1 MNSAHGM
8 SPELANAADVLVRDY
23 MAVKPGETL
32 LITADTA
39 SDKDAVEA
47 IFSSANLLGA
57 RAGVFTMNQ
66 LPFQG
71 TLADPY
77 ISKPLVGAIEACDV
91 WIDLTFPYIAGS
103 RAYDAAMKSQH
114 TRYLLG
120 GDMASGGLIRLFGKV
135 DLDAYYEVH
144 KGFDEVVA
152 AAMGKE
158 VRITDGLGTDV
169 TFKLAKPPY
178 GKPRRGDKP
187 GMYLVPGACT
197 MFPELESVHGEIYV
211 TSTFH
216 EYYTPLPTP
225 IILTIDG
232 KIKALAGGGNEQ
244 KVMDRALRRA
254 AGGDYGYVIHF
265 THGVHPAARV
275 TGRSFIEDMRAI
287 GNNAVGL
294 GLPWWVEGGGENHPD
309 AIVTM
314 QSIWMDGTQI
324 VKDGAIIH
332 PPALAHRSEA
342 LQPLYR

>member
-1 MNSAHGM
+1 MSAARGL
-8 SPELANAADVLVRDY
+8 SPELASAADVLVRDY
-23 MAVKPGETL
+23 MAVKPGETV

-47 IFSSANLLGA
+47 IFSSANLQGA
-57 RAGVFTMNQ
+57 QAGVFTTKQ

-77 ISKPLVGAIEACDV
+77 ISKPLIGAIESCDV
-91 WIDLTFPYIAGS
+91 WIDLTFPYLAGS
-103 RAYDAAMKSQH
+103 HAYDAAMKSQRI
-114 TRYLLG
+114 RYLLG
-120 GDMASGGLIRLFGKV
+120 GDMASDGLVRLFGKV
-135 DLDAYYEVH
+135 DLDAYYDVH
-144 KGFDEVVA
+144 KGFDELVA

-158 VRITDGLGTDV
+158 VRITDELGTDV

-197 MFPELESVHGEIYV
+197 MFPELESVRGEIHV
-211 TSTFH
+211 TATFH
-216 EYYTPLPTP
+216 EYYTRLPAP
-225 IILTIDG
+225 IVLTVDG
-232 KIKALAGGGNEQ
+232 KIRALSGGGNERS
-244 KVMDRALRRA
+244 VMDRALRRA

-275 TGRSFIEDMRAI
+275 TGRSFIEDMRAT
-287 GNNAVGL
+287 GNNAIGL

-314 QSIWMDGTQI
+314 QSISIDGVQV
-324 VKDGAIIH
+324 VKDGAIVH
-332 PPALAHRSEA
+332 PLALAQRWGA